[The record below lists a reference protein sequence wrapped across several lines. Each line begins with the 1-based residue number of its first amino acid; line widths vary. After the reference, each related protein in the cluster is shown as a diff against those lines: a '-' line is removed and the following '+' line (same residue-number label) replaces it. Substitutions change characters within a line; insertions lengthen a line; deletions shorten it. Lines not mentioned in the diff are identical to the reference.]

1 MYESST
7 IEISRNALQNNLRFI
22 RKRLNQ
28 GVRLC
33 SVVKGNAYGHGLL
46 EFVGLAMECG
56 VDYFGVHAADEAYL
70 LKNNLKTCPD
80 IFIMGAVEGEAVKW
94 AILEGVEFS
103 VFDFDRLELAVLYGK
118 ELNMKAK
125 IHIELETGM
134 RRTGFAENEI
144 DEVCRILDLN
154 KEHLLLQG
162 VFTHF
167 AGAESQA
174 NQFRISA
181 QILSFEAGYQK
192 ITNLGFQPVY
202 KHSACSAALL
212 NYPETQGNMVRVGIL
227 QYGFW
232 PNKETHL
239 RYTIDKNTN
248 PELLK
253 RIISWKT
260 KVMSIKEV
268 RKGSFI
274 GYGTA
279 YLAQKNMK
287 IAIVPVGYS
296 HGYSRSLS
304 NVSNVLIRGKNAPVI
319 GTVNVNSLTID
330 VSHMDEIV
338 KGDEVVLIGKQKDKA
353 ITVKSFSEQTQ
364 VMNYEL
370 LSRLPINIPRV
381 VVP

>member
-1 MYESST
+1 
-7 IEISRNALQNNLRFI
+7 
-22 RKRLNQ
+22 
-28 GVRLC
+28 
-33 SVVKGNAYGHGLL
+33 
-46 EFVGLAMECG
+46 FVGLAMECG

-212 NYPETQGNMVRVGIL
+212 NYPETQGNMVR
-227 QYGFW
+227 
-232 PNKETHL
+232 
-239 RYTIDKNTN
+239 
-248 PELLK
+248 
-253 RIISWKT
+253 
-260 KVMSIKEV
+260 
-268 RKGSFI
+268 
-274 GYGTA
+274 
-279 YLAQKNMK
+279 
-287 IAIVPVGYS
+287 
-296 HGYSRSLS
+296 
-304 NVSNVLIRGKNAPVI
+304 
-319 GTVNVNSLTID
+319 
-330 VSHMDEIV
+330 
-338 KGDEVVLIGKQKDKA
+338 
-353 ITVKSFSEQTQ
+353 
-364 VMNYEL
+364 
-370 LSRLPINIPRV
+370 
-381 VVP
+381 